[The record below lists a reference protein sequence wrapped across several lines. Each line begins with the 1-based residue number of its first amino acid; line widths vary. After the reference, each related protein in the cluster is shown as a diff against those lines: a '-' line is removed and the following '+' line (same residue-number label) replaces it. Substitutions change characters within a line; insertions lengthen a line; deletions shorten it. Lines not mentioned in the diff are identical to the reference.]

1 MSKPSKL
8 DTRSTR
14 RLECLVVVVVVVEGG
29 VILHARCLE
38 KIWVKIENCA
48 LLLEFLAL
56 FCYTTCMPL
65 IYRINTAI
73 QANVA
78 II

>member
-29 VILHARCLE
+29 VILNARYLE

>member
-29 VILHARCLE
+29 VILNARYLE

-48 LLLEFLAL
+48 LLLGFLAL

>member
-14 RLECLVVVVVVVEGG
+14 RLECLVVVVVVEGG
-29 VILHARCLE
+29 VILNARYLE

-56 FCYTTCMPL
+56 FCYATCMPL

>member
-14 RLECLVVVVVVVEGG
+14 RLECLVVVVVVEGG
-29 VILHARCLE
+29 VILNARYLE

-65 IYRINTAI
+65 IYRINIAI

>member
-14 RLECLVVVVVVVEGG
+14 RLECWGVGGVGVQGG
-29 VILHARCLE
+29 VILNARYLE

>member
-14 RLECLVVVVVVVEGG
+14 RLECLVVVVVVEGG
-29 VILHARCLE
+29 VILNARYLE

>member
-14 RLECLVVVVVVVEGG
+14 RLECLVVVVVVEGG
-29 VILHARCLE
+29 VILNARYLE

-73 QANVA
+73 QAHVA

>member
-14 RLECLVVVVVVVEGG
+14 RLECLVVVVVVEGGG
-29 VILHARCLE
+29 VILNARYLE

>member
-14 RLECLVVVVVVVEGG
+14 RLECLVVVVVVEGGG
-29 VILHARCLE
+29 VILNARYLE

-48 LLLEFLAL
+48 LGFLAL